1 MKSLGIISLF
11 FLLFASTDAQFPPIG
26 TIDFYG
32 LRTISERQIREVLQ
46 IKEGNAMLK
55 SKEEVDAIENGQ
67 AWMGGK
73 REDLIV
79 KVQQDLRKR

>member
-1 MKSLGIISLF
+1 MKFFVFVLL
-11 FLLFASTDAQFPPIG
+11 FLLSFATADAQLPPIG
-26 TIDFYG
+26 AIDFYG
-32 LRTISERQIREVLQ
+32 LRTVSERQIREVLT
-46 IKEGNAMLK
+46 IKEGDAMFK